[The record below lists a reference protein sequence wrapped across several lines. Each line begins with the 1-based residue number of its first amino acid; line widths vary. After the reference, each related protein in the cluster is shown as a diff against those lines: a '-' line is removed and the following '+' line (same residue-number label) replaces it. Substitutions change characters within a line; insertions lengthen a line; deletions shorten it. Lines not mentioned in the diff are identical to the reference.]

1 MRPILFAW
9 LAGAIALIVV
19 AFFLEPFVVVPAGSR
34 GVLLDFGAV
43 QPEPLAPGLHLI
55 TPIVQSVVEMDTR
68 VQLHQDTE
76 EAASHDLQDVHASVA
91 TNWRIKEEAAPHL
104 YQTIGPVR
112 QILDRLI
119 VPAIANTIKAV
130 TAHFD
135 AEELINATGSGRRS
149 GFDSPARLSRA
160 LRCVGRSHQHH
171 QFQLLAGLLASDR
184 AEAGSA
190 ATGFAG
196 GRQRSRATEACQRA
210 AAGGGSAG
218 GGGARRTG
226 APRGAGDHLERRRT
240 GEGQHGDRQIVRPG
254 DHPVA
259 SDPKLGRQDA
269 DLPRHFGTVAIL
281 TSVPPHQRRASLR
294 RAKRRDD
301 GRPR

>member
-43 QPEPLAPGLHLI
+43 QPEPLAPSLHLI

-135 AEELINATGSGRRS
+135 AEDLITKRDQVADQALTVLRAYLAPYDVQVEAINITNFSFSPDFSQAIERKQVAQQQALQAEYELQQKRVSAQQQ
-149 GFDSPARLSRA
+149 
-160 LRCVGRSHQHH
+160 VV
-171 QFQLLAGLLASDR
+171 
-184 AEAGSA
+184 EA
-190 ATGFAG
+190 
-196 GRQRSRATEACQRA
+196 QA
-210 AAGGGSAG
+210 AAARVEQARGEAQAIILNADAQAKANTEIAKSFDPAIIQWRAIQSWDGKMPTFLGTSAPLPFLNLG
-218 GGGARRTG
+218 
-226 APRGAGDHLERRRT
+226 P
-240 GEGQHGDRQIVRPG
+240 
-254 DHPVA
+254 A
-259 SDPKLGRQDA
+259 SPTQGITTESKT
-269 DLPRHFGTVAIL
+269 P
-281 TSVPPHQRRASLR
+281 
-294 RAKRRDD
+294 
-301 GRPR
+301 

>member
-135 AEELINATGSGRRS
+135 AEELITKRDQVADQALTVLRAYLAPYDVQVEAINITNFS
-149 GFDSPARLSRA
+149 FSPDFSQAIERKQVAQQQA
-160 LRCVGRSHQHH
+160 LQ
-171 QFQLLAGLLASDR
+171 
-184 AEAGSA
+184 AEYELQQKRVSA
-190 ATGFAG
+190 
-196 GRQRSRATEACQRA
+196 QQQVVEAQA
-210 AAGGGSAG
+210 AAARVEQARGEAQAIILNADAQAKANTEIAKSFDPAIIQWRAIQSWDGKMPTFLGTSAPLPFLNLG
-218 GGGARRTG
+218 
-226 APRGAGDHLERRRT
+226 P
-240 GEGQHGDRQIVRPG
+240 
-254 DHPVA
+254 A
-259 SDPKLGRQDA
+259 SPTQGITTESKT
-269 DLPRHFGTVAIL
+269 P
-281 TSVPPHQRRASLR
+281 
-294 RAKRRDD
+294 
-301 GRPR
+301 

>member
-9 LAGAIALIVV
+9 LARAIALIVV

-43 QPEPLAPGLHLI
+43 QPEPLAPSLHLI

-135 AEELINATGSGRRS
+135 AEELITKRDQVADQALTVLRAYLAPYDVQVEAINITNFS
-149 GFDSPARLSRA
+149 FSPDFSQAIERKQVAQQQA
-160 LRCVGRSHQHH
+160 LQ
-171 QFQLLAGLLASDR
+171 
-184 AEAGSA
+184 AEYELQQKRVSA
-190 ATGFAG
+190 
-196 GRQRSRATEACQRA
+196 QQQVVEAQA
-210 AAGGGSAG
+210 AAARVEQARGEAQAIILNADAQAKANTEIAKSFDPAIIQWRAIQSWDGKMPTFLGTSAPLPFLNLG
-218 GGGARRTG
+218 
-226 APRGAGDHLERRRT
+226 P
-240 GEGQHGDRQIVRPG
+240 
-254 DHPVA
+254 A
-259 SDPKLGRQDA
+259 SPTQGITTESKT
-269 DLPRHFGTVAIL
+269 P
-281 TSVPPHQRRASLR
+281 
-294 RAKRRDD
+294 
-301 GRPR
+301 